1 MKYAITY
8 ALDDTWQSV
17 DTLLV
22 ESDNNPLDM
31 PHEEI
36 ADIFEAYGIE
46 AERAKELA
54 KDEEYW
60 FVRNAE
66 DVDVDNTK
74 GEQ

>member
-22 ESDNNPLDM
+22 ECENNPLDM
-31 PHEEI
+31 PIEEI

-46 AERAKELA
+46 TSRAKELA
-54 KDEEYW
+54 KDSDYW
-60 FVRNAE
+60 FIRNTNDT
-66 DVDVDNTK
+66 DVNNTTN
-74 GEQ
+74 

>member
-22 ESDNNPLDM
+22 ESDSNPLDM
-31 PHEEI
+31 PSEEM

-54 KDEEYW
+54 KDSDYW
-60 FVRNAE
+60 FIRNAD
-66 DVDVDNTK
+66 DVDVNNTM
-74 GEQ
+74 EEE